1 MTQELLSPK
10 ELAARLG
17 VHRQTIR
24 NWTRKRKLVPVLS
37 VGRVIRYD
45 WTQVLQD
52 LGLATSSVHPAFEEV
67 RQ

>member
-1 MTQELLSPK
+1 MTQELLTPK

-24 NWTRKRKLVPVLS
+24 NWTRKRKLAPS
-37 VGRVIRYD
+37 ISAGRVIRYD

-52 LGLATSSVHPAFEEV
+52 LEIATSSVHPAFEEV
-67 RQ
+67 RP